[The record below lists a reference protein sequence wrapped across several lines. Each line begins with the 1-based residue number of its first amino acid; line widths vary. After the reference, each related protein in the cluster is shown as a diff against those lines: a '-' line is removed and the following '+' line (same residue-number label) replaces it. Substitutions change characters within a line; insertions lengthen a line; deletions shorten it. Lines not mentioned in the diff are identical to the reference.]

1 MGSTNFDFCDISHEK
16 VGFIALRRIK
26 KRLRERG
33 REILPEMPIS
43 SSMFGR
49 EFFFD
54 VYLRC
59 QMRSHTI
66 SLVYGPEIRLT
77 MCFEG
82 NSAAPR

>member
-1 MGSTNFDFCDISHEK
+1 MGCTIFDFCDISHEK
-16 VGFIALRRIK
+16 VGFIALWRIK
-26 KRLRERG
+26 KRLTERG
-33 REILPEMPIS
+33 KEILPEMPIS